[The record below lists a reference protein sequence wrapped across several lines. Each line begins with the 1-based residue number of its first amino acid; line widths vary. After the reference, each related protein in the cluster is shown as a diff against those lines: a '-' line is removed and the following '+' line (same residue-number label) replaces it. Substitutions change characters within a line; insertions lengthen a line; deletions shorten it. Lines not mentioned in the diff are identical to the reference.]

1 VEGLIRF
8 FERRH
13 LLVHTLV
20 FVVVVLGLLSASR
33 APRETFPNVSIPT
46 LFVTATLPGASARDL
61 ETKVTI
67 PLEEAVEELDGLS
80 KYHTVVTDN
89 LSTTTVE
96 LDDAFDA
103 ERIQRAEKDL
113 RNLID
118 AINDFPAEMED
129 DPVVTRLN
137 PRLFPVIQVALSG
150 PTAAVTV
157 AAKDLERRIRRLE
170 SVSKVDVPGL
180 QDPEVRVLVDPQ
192 HARELGVTLLDVV
205 RAIERRN
212 VSSTGG
218 MLESET
224 DRLQVILWSRFEHP
238 EEVGNTVLR
247 FLPGGGAVHVYD
259 VARIE
264 LGREDTGLLA
274 HTNGQPGITVVAHKR
289 EDADIVDTADEVREL
304 VESTPLPE
312 GVEAVIVRDE
322 SFMTRNRLELMT
334 WNGLLGSILVALVLF
349 VFLTRSTAIWVLLG
363 IPVVFLGAL
372 AIFALTDMS
381 INIITLTGFVVALGL
396 VVDDAVV
403 VAEAVVAKRQE
414 GVGTD
419 EASVQGALQM
429 SRPVMTSAI
438 TTILAFVPMYAIGGM
453 AGRIMFD
460 MPTVVILAL
469 SLSVVESFLILPAHL
484 STGRVRKAPPK
495 RRFLVRMEET
505 YRRWL
510 DTVLA
515 RRGWLLSGFVAAF
528 VLIMVFIR
536 PLVGVQLFPQDDSRA
551 LYIKITTPLGTPLEQ
566 TEAVAMQIERQL
578 PELLA
583 PDLVAVTAR
592 IGHQQ
597 AGQRGERERGA
608 AENEAVVSA
617 LFKNLGREKTSAQWI
632 QVLEHGLLA
641 PIDAELVFEAE
652 YFGPPVGNPVTIHV
666 ASNRDELRRA
676 SALEIAARLEG
687 MEGLSNVEVDE
698 RPGTPQLD
706 LNLDYEKLALR
717 GLEAEDVAQTLKAAF
732 FGIEASEHRDLDET
746 TSFRVMFDPSSRR
759 SLDALLETPVRAGS
773 GEIVRL
779 RDVVNPTETPA
790 VSRIYHRNGVRTAT
804 VVAAFDADS
813 DLTALTAAQQIER
826 EIMPDFVNTPELE
839 VYAGGEAVETRKTTA
854 DIGVVA
860 LLAVAGITVAIALML
875 GSFLEAFF
883 VIAIIPFSLA
893 AVILTFFLHGKTL
906 SLFAMLGAVGLA
918 GVVVNASIVMVDAIH
933 RRIAE
938 SGEGLTTAA
947 RREALLDAVVS
958 RLRPIVVTTLTT
970 LGGVLPMAY
979 GIGGYDASVA
989 PMSLAL
995 GWGLAFSTIVTLFL
1009 VPCLYTLAQDLRGL
1023 RASDL
1028 WARFASGGQRVP
1040 MGARVG
1046 ADATIRTRGRAQ

>member
-1 VEGLIRF
+1 VERLIRY
-8 FERRH
+8 FEQRH

-20 FVVVVLGLLSASR
+20 AVFVVHCLLYSTR
-33 APRETFPNVSIPT
+33 APRDTIPNVAIHK
-46 LFVTATLPGASARDL
+46 LFVNSTLPGASARDL
-61 ETKVTI
+61 EKNVKI
-67 PLEEAVEELDGLS
+67 PIEEAIEELDGLS
-80 KYHTVVTDN
+80 KFHTVITD
-89 LSTTTVE
+89 SVSITTVE
-96 LDDAFDA
+96 LHDEFDR
-103 ERIQRAEKDL
+103 ERIQQAEKDL

-118 AINDFPAEMED
+118 AINDFPPEMED

-150 PTAAVTV
+150 PTDGVTA
-157 AAKDLERRIRRLE
+157 AAKDLERRIRRLD

-192 HARELGVTLLDVV
+192 RSRELGVTLLDVV
-205 RAIERRN
+205 QAIERRN

-224 DRLQVILWSRFEHP
+224 DRLQVVLWSRFEDP

-264 LGREDTGLLA
+264 VGREDTGLLA
-274 HTNGQPGITVVAHKR
+274 HTNGEPGITVVAHKR
-289 EDADIVDTADEVREL
+289 ETADIVDTADEVRAL
-304 VESTPLPE
+304 VEGTPLPE

-334 WNGLLGSILVALVLF
+334 WNGLLGATLVAVVLF
-349 VFLTRSTAIWVLLG
+349 VFLTRSTAVWVLVG

-372 AIFALTDMS
+372 AVFALTDMS

-419 EASVQGALQM
+419 EASVQGARQM
-429 SRPVMTSAI
+429 ARPVMTSAI

-469 SLSVVESFLILPAHL
+469 SLSVIESFLILPAHL
-484 STGRVRKAPPK
+484 STGRVRQAPPK
-495 RRFLVRMEET
+495 RWFLVRMEEF
-505 YRRWL
+505 YRARL
-510 DTVLA
+510 DRVLA
-515 RRGWLLSGFVAAF
+515 NRGWLVGGFVAVF
-528 VLIMVFIR
+528 VAIMFFIR
-536 PLVGVQLFPQDDSRA
+536 PLVGVQLFPQDDSEA
-551 LYIKITTPLGTPLEQ
+551 LFIKVTTPIGTPLEQ
-566 TEAVAMQIERQL
+566 TEAVAMHIERQL
-578 PELLA
+578 PDLLA

-597 AGQRGERERGA
+597 ASHRGERTRGA
-608 AENEAVVSA
+608 AENEAIVEA

-632 QVLEHGLLA
+632 QVLEERLLV
-641 PIDAELVFEAE
+641 PLDAELVFEAE
-652 YFGPPVGNPVTIHV
+652 YFGPPVGSPVTIHV

-676 SALEIAARLEG
+676 TALEIAARLDA
-687 MEGLSNVEVDE
+687 MPGLSNVEVDE

-706 LNLDYEKLALR
+706 LNLDYGKLALR
-717 GLEAEDVAQTLKAAF
+717 GLEAEAVAQTLKAAF

-746 TSFRVMFDPSSRR
+746 TNFRVMFDPSARR
-759 SLDALLETPVRAGS
+759 SLDALLEAPVRARS
-773 GEIVRL
+773 GDLVRL

-790 VSRIYHRNGVRTAT
+790 VSRIYHRDGVRTAT
-804 VVAAFDADS
+804 VVAAFSADS
-813 DLTALTAAQQIER
+813 DLTALTAAQTVER
-826 EIMPDFVNTPELE
+826 EILPDFTGTPELE
-839 VYAGGEAVETRKTTA
+839 VYLGGEAVETRKTTA

-860 LLAVAGITVAIALML
+860 LLAVAGITLAIALML
-875 GSFLEAFF
+875 NSFLEAFF

-933 RRIAE
+933 RRIAAGGTGM
-938 SGEGLTTAA
+938 SAA
-947 RREALLDAVVS
+947 ERREALLDAVVS

-1023 RASDL
+1023 RVSDL
-1028 WARFASGGQRVP
+1028 RLRLGG
-1040 MGARVG
+1040 
-1046 ADATIRTRGRAQ
+1046 RGRSIPVSGPIGDGGTVRARSR

>member
-1 VEGLIRF
+1 VEGLIRY
-8 FERRH
+8 FEQRH
-13 LLVHTLV
+13 ALVHTLV
-20 FVVVVLGLLSASR
+20 FVVVVLGILSAIS

-46 LFVTATLPGASARDL
+46 LFVSAHLPGASARDV

-67 PLEEAVEELDGLS
+67 PLEETIEELEGLT
-80 KYHTVVTDN
+80 KYHTIITDN
-89 LSTTTVE
+89 LSSTTVE

-103 ERIQRAEKDL
+103 ERILRAEKDL

-118 AINDFPAEMED
+118 AINDFPEEMED

-150 PTAAVTV
+150 PTDAVTV
-157 AAKDLERRIRRLE
+157 AAKQLERRIRRLD

-180 QDPEVRVLVDPQ
+180 QDPELRILVDPQ
-192 HARELGVTLLDVV
+192 RSRELGVTLLDVV
-205 RAIERRN
+205 RAVERRN

-224 DRLQVILWSRFEHP
+224 DRRQVVLWSRFEHP
-238 EEVGNTVLR
+238 EEVGDTVLR
-247 FLPGGGAVHVYD
+247 FLPGGGAVHVSD

-289 EDADIVDTADEVREL
+289 EDADIVDTADEVRAL
-304 VESTPLPE
+304 VESTPLSA

-334 WNGLLGSILVALVLF
+334 WNGLLGATLVAVVLF
-349 VFLTRSTAIWVLLG
+349 VFLTRSTAIWVLVG

-372 AIFALTDMS
+372 AVFALTDMS

-403 VAEAVVAKRQE
+403 VAEAVVAKRQQ

-419 EASVQGALQM
+419 EASVQGAMQM

-453 AGRIMFD
+453 AGRIMFN

-469 SLSVVESFLILPAHL
+469 SLSVIESFFILPAHL
-484 STGRVRKAPPK
+484 STGRVRAAPPK
-495 RRFLVRMEET
+495 RAFVLRMEEG
-505 YRRWL
+505 YRRRL
-510 DTVLA
+510 RTVLHQ
-515 RRGWLLSGFVAAF
+515 RGWLVTAFIAAF
-528 VLIMVFIR
+528 LVIMIFIR
-536 PLVGVQLFPQDDSRA
+536 PLVGVQLFPQDDSEA

-566 TEAVAMQIERQL
+566 TEAVAMHIERQL
-578 PELLA
+578 PVLLS

-592 IGHQQ
+592 VGHQQ
-597 AGQRGERERGA
+597 GSQRGERERGA
-608 AENEAVVSA
+608 SENEAVVEA
-617 LFKNLGREKTSAQWI
+617 LFKNLGREKTSAEWI
-632 QVLEHGLLA
+632 ELLE
-641 PIDAELVFEAE
+641 AELLVPLDAKLLFEAE

-676 SALEIAARLEG
+676 TAQEIAARLALI
-687 MEGLSNVEVDE
+687 EGLSNVEVDE

-732 FGIEASEHRDLDET
+732 FGLEASEHRDLDET
-746 TSFRVMFDPSSRR
+746 VTFRVLFDPSSRR
-759 SLDALLETPVRAGS
+759 SLDALLEVPVRARS
-773 GEIVRL
+773 GELVRL
-779 RDVVNPTETPA
+779 RDVVNPMETPA
-790 VSRIYHRNGVRTAT
+790 VSRIYHRNGERTAT
-804 VVAAFDADS
+804 VVAAFAANS
-813 DLTALTAAQQIER
+813 DHTALTMAQTIER
-826 EIMPDFVNTPELE
+826 EIVPEFAGIPDLE
-839 VYAGGEAVETRKTTA
+839 VYVGGEAVETRKTTA

-860 LLAVAGITVAIALML
+860 LLAVAGITVAISLML

-893 AVILTFFLHGKTL
+893 AVILTFFVHGKTL

-933 RRIAE
+933 RRLAE
-938 SGEGLTTAA
+938 AGEGLSAA
-947 RREALLDAVVS
+947 QRREALLDAVVS

-995 GWGLAFSTIVTLFL
+995 GWGLA
-1009 VPCLYTLAQDLRGL
+1009 LRGSRQL
-1023 RASDL
+1023 P
-1028 WARFASGGQRVP
+1028 VP
-1040 MGARVG
+1040 GESPVSA
-1046 ADATIRTRGRAQ
+1046 RGRMR